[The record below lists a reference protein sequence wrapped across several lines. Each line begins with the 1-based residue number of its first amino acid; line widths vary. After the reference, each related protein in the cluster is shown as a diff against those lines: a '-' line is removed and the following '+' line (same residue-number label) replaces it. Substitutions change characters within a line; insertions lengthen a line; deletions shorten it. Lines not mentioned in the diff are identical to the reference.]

1 MNYNDILFIYCLRNN
16 TDCLKRI
23 IDRYIEGIDQIDVLN
38 GDAQLLRIAIS
49 NNNFEICKAL
59 LSFFENKQNPTQEQK
74 EKLAEILEEVTSFS
88 TLSKEMRLVLKNYV
102 PYEEDSR
109 EEDFTAEE
117 KADFQNWLTS
127 IQDDNLEQI
136 DSTLKPMGDID
147 QYLNL

>member
-1 MNYNDILFIYCLRNN
+1 MNYNSILFIYCLRNDA
-16 TDCLKRI
+16 DCIKRI
-23 IDRYIEGIDQIDVLN
+23 LDRYIEGIDQIDVLD
-38 GDAQLLRIAIS
+38 GDGQLLKMAIS

-59 LSFFENKQNPTQEQK
+59 LSFFEKKQNPTQEQK
-74 EKLAEILEEVTSFS
+74 EKLVEILEEVTSFS
-88 TLSKEMRLVLKNYV
+88 TLSKEMQLVLKNYV